1 MTTET
6 TFLKDVAKHQMTIIH
21 EDGLHR
27 HVRFRNPDSSNM
39 FFDLITWPGALC
51 YTGDMGTY
59 VFRRLTDMFE
69 FFRTNAKSP
78 YLAKKGLTLDINLS
92 YWSEKLEA
100 VDRNNTGNGYQE
112 FSHKKFTQIIREQCV
127 QWVVD
132 CPKPD
137 RRDLIEAVYDDVL
150 AYAEDGQDRAFRA
163 AIDFSH
169 ETPTQKFSFSDF
181 WEHNMHEY
189 THRFVW
195 CCYALAWGIKQYDES
210 KTTES
215 AAA

>member
-6 TFLKDVAKHQMTIIH
+6 TFLTDVAKHQMTILH

-27 HVRFRNPDSSNM
+27 HIRFIKPDSSDM
-39 FFDLITWPGALC
+39 FFDLITWPGVLC

-59 VFRRLTDMFE
+59 IFRRLPDMFE
-69 FFRTNAKSP
+69 FFRTDTKSP
-78 YLAKKGLTLDINLS
+78 YLASKGLTLGINLS

-100 VDRNNTGNGYQE
+100 ADRSDTGNGYQE
-112 FSHKKFTQIIREQCV
+112 FSSEKFTKIIREQCA
-127 QWVVD
+127 QWVAD
-132 CPKPD
+132 CPKSD

-150 AYAEDGQDRAFRA
+150 AYAEDGEDRACRA

-169 ETPTQKFSFSDF
+169 ETPTQEFNFSGF

-189 THRFVW
+189 TDHFQW
-195 CCYALAWGIKQYDES
+195 CCYALTWGIKQYEKS